1 MEFFHPL
8 KPRKNWM
15 TQRPSSPSVA
25 TPTVAETVSVVESF
39 TEQLDSPSVL
49 VSSPHE
55 IEYEVQRRLQN
66 HPALKFSRLHV
77 HRCQEGICLE
87 GFLESNEYEIDLC
100 DVVRSIH
107 GVTGVI
113 NRIVLTRP
121 APSIPKK
128 G

>member
-1 MEFFHPL
+1 
-8 KPRKNWM
+8 M
-15 TQRPSSPSVA
+15 TQRPSSPFVA
-25 TPTVAETVSVVESF
+25 MPSATDSVSVVETISENLAPPA
-39 TEQLDSPSVL
+39 TH

-55 IEYEVQRRLQN
+55 IEYEVQRRLQS

-87 GFLESNEYEIDLC
+87 GFLESNEYGVDLC
-100 DVVRSIH
+100 DIVRSVH

-121 APSIPKK
+121 ASIPKK

>member
-1 MEFFHPL
+1 
-8 KPRKNWM
+8 M

-25 TPTVAETVSVVESF
+25 TPAVAETAAVFESF
-39 TEQLDSPSVL
+39 AEHLDSPAVL
-49 VSSPHE
+49 VASPHE
-55 IEYEVQRRLQN
+55 IEYEVQRRLQS

-87 GFLESNEYEIDLC
+87 GFLESNEYEIDVC
-100 DVVRSIH
+100 EVVRGIQ

-121 APSIPKK
+121 GSGVPKK

>member
-1 MEFFHPL
+1 
-8 KPRKNWM
+8 M
-15 TQRPSSPSVA
+15 TQHSSSPSVA
-25 TPTVAETVSVVESF
+25 TPPVAETVSVVESF
-39 TEQLDSPSVL
+39 AEHLDSPTVL

-55 IEYEVQRRLQN
+55 IEYEVQRRLQS

-87 GFLESNEYEIDLC
+87 GFLESNEYEINLC
-100 DVVRSIH
+100 DVVRGIH

-113 NRIVLTRP
+113 NHIVLTRP
-121 APSIPKK
+121 RSSIPKK

>member
-1 MEFFHPL
+1 
-8 KPRKNWM
+8 M
-15 TQRPSSPSVA
+15 TQRPSSPSVLN
-25 TPTVAETVSVVESF
+25 PTAAETVSVVESR
-39 TEQLDSPSVL
+39 TQQLDSSTVL
-49 VSSPHE
+49 APSPHGV
-55 IEYEVQRRLQN
+55 EYEVQRVLQN

-77 HRCQEGICLE
+77 HRCQDGICLE

-100 DVVRSIH
+100 DVVRGIQ

-121 APSIPKK
+121 VSIVPKK